1 MPTTIPYM
9 VAVSNKKG
17 KQMCEKK
24 NLFKKK
30 YLI

>member
-17 KQMCEKK
+17 KQMCEKRIFLK
-24 NLFKKK
+24 RN
-30 YLI
+30 I